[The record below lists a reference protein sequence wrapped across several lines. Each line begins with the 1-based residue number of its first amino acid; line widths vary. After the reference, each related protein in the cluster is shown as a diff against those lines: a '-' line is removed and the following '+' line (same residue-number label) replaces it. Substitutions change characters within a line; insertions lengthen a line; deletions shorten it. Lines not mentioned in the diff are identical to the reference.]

1 MDFNT
6 KFPFSSV
13 YKMTR
18 WGLSLHTQEYMQ
30 KFLSEAE
37 KEETK
42 ETKKP
47 KEVEDDKEKFPK
59 KSEINLEPK
68 DELGIN
74 PV

>member
-1 MDFNT
+1 MDFKT

-13 YKMTR
+13 YKLTPF
-18 WGLSLHTQEYMQ
+18 GLSLHTQEYMQ
-30 KFLSEAE
+30 KFLDESDKE
-37 KEETK
+37 KT
-42 ETKKP
+42 
-47 KEVEDDKEKFPK
+47 KEVEDKKEKFPK

>member
-1 MDFNT
+1 MDFNV

-13 YKMTR
+13 YKLTPK
-18 WGLSLHTQEYMQ
+18 GLSLHTQEYMQ
-30 KFLSEAE
+30 KFLDESDKE
-37 KEETK
+37 KT
-42 ETKKP
+42 
-47 KEVEDDKEKFPK
+47 KEVEDKKEKFPK

>member
-13 YKMTR
+13 YKIGR
-18 WGLSLHTQEYMQ
+18 YGLSLHTQEYMQ
-30 KFLSEAE
+30 KFLDEAD

-42 ETKKP
+42 EP
-47 KEVEDDKEKFPK
+47 KEVEDKKEKFPK
-59 KSEINLEPK
+59 KSKINLEPK
-68 DELGIN
+68 DELGNN

>member
-13 YKMTR
+13 YKMTSR
-18 WGLSLHTQEYMQ
+18 GLSLHTQEYMQ
-30 KFLSEAE
+30 KFLDEAD

-42 ETKKP
+42 EP
-47 KEVEDDKEKFPK
+47 KEAKDDTEKEKFPK
-59 KSEINLEPK
+59 KSKINLEPK
-68 DELGIN
+68 DELGNN

>member
-1 MDFNT
+1 MDFNA

-13 YKMTR
+13 YKLTPK
-18 WGLSLHTQEYMQ
+18 GLSLHTQEYMQ
-30 KFLSEAE
+30 KFLDESD

-42 ETKKP
+42 ENP
-47 KEVEDDKEKFPK
+47 KEVEDKKEKFPK

-68 DELGIN
+68 NELGIN